1 MKGHPRNF
9 FVLHNFLKSLINV
22 IMKTFYFIY
31 RTNKNKNFE
40 VAIPMFIQVL
50 SILCLVRH
58 KHVSLLGTN
67 RKINPL
73 IE

>member
-1 MKGHPRNF
+1 MREIR
-9 FVLHNFLKSLINV
+9 L
-22 IMKTFYFIY
+22 IMKIQS
-31 RTNKNKNFE
+31 KVLVLQLGGAKKVE
-40 VAIPMFIQVL
+40 VAILMFIQVL
-50 SILCLVRH
+50 PILCLVCH